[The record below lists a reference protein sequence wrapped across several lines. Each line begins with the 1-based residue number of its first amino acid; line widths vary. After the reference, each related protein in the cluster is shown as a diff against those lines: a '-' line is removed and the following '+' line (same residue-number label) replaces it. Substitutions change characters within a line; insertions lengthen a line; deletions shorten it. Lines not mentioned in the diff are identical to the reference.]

1 MKYPELMTHQ
11 ELIEIFSKKKKKKK
25 DNRNHF
31 FMVTF
36 LNNTIPCWSWFMAG
50 HELHNWLVILF
61 GLKIWFVWDR
71 ESQQP
76 LPNNTSSRGQ
86 TSI

>member
-11 ELIEIFSKKKKKKK
+11 ELIKFFSKKKKKKK
-25 DNRNHF
+25 RQTKSLLYGHILKQYHP
-31 FMVTF
+31 M
-36 LNNTIPCWSWFMAG
+36 LIMIYG
-50 HELHNWLVILF
+50 HELHNWPVILF